1 MADGSMWVN
10 RESAGEWRRGAA
22 MGGLPSAVGESLR
35 VVFTISEVVP
45 ALGGAFAV
53 ANR

>member
-1 MADGSMWVN
+1 MRVN
-10 RESAGEWRRGAA
+10 GGNAGEWRRGVA
-22 MGGLPSAVGESLR
+22 MGGMPSAVGESLR
-35 VVFTISEVVP
+35 VLFTMSEVVP